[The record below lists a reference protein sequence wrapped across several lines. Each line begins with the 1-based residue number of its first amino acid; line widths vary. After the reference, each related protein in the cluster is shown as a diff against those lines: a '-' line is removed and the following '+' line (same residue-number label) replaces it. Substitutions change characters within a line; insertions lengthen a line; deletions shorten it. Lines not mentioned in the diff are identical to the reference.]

1 MVELSMEEN
10 NLSTRIQKSGR
21 FIFSK
26 DFDINLINSRVKSLI
41 EVSLSNPKN
50 ILLYSV
56 LDQEI
61 LKILSAKIEVS
72 DIDKSD
78 HINFFDENKFILSRQ
93 EIEYLNRA
101 PDSEVIDYL
110 IYRYKFRNWPR
121 TKTLSE
127 FPIHLLIEP
136 TSVCNIRCVMCFQVD
151 KSFAQKEYMGRMP
164 IEMFNKIIEEAALN
178 SCKAV
183 TLASRGEP
191 TLHKDLPIM
200 LDLLS
205 KKNFLDV
212 KLNTNATKLTEDLCR
227 VILSSGVSELVY
239 SVDAGTKKTYESIRV
254 GGKFDDVVKNID
266 TFNEIRRIEFP
277 YSRTVTRISGVKV
290 NDSQDINQMADFWS
304 ERVDEVTIKPAI
316 PRWDSYNNDLTYRS
330 EPCELLWERL
340 YVWYDGKINPCDF
353 DYKSYLSV
361 GNINEITIKDAWL
374 GKGYMKLREAHSA
387 AKRGKITPCDRC
399 PM

>member
-1 MVELSMEEN
+1 MSPKNESVRVE
-10 NLSTRIQKSGR
+10 KSGR
-21 FIFSK
+21 FQFSK
-26 DFDINLINSRVKSLI
+26 DFDVNIIRNRVKSLI
-41 EVSLSNPKN
+41 EVLVNSKEKFS
-50 ILLYSV
+50 LYSV
-56 LDQEI
+56 LDQDI
-61 LKILSAKIEVS
+61 LQTLNSKIEVNNLLES
-72 DIDKSD
+72 N
-78 HINFFDENKFILSRQ
+78 HINFFDEKKFVLSRQ
-93 EIEYLNRA
+93 EIEWLNRS
-101 PDSEVIDYL
+101 PDCDVIDYL

-136 TSVCNIRCVMCFQVD
+136 TSVCNIRCVMCFQID
-151 KSFAQKEYMGRMP
+151 KSFTQKEHMGRMP
-164 IEMFNKIIEEAALN
+164 MEMFNKVIEEASLN

-200 LDLLS
+200 LELMS
-205 KKNFLDV
+205 KKNFLDI
-212 KLNTNATKLTEDLCR
+212 KINTNATKLTEDLCR
-227 VILSSGVSELVY
+227 AILSSGVNELVY
-239 SVDAGTKKTYESIRV
+239 SVDAGTKETYESIRV
-254 GGKFDDVVKNID
+254 GGKFDNVVQNID
-266 TFNEIRRIEFP
+266 TFNEIRRVEFP
-277 YSRTVTRISGVKV
+277 GSRTVTRISGVKV
-290 NDSQDINQMADFWS
+290 NDFQDIDQMTDFWS
-304 ERVDEVTIKPAI
+304 ERVDEVTIKPAT

-361 GNINEITIKDAWL
+361 GNINEISIKEAWL
-374 GKGYMKLREAHSA
+374 GKGYGKLREAHSS

>member
-1 MVELSMEEN
+1 MKKN
-10 NLSTRIQKSGR
+10 NLSLRIEKSGR

-26 DFDINLINSRVKSLI
+26 SFDINSISSRVKLLI
-41 EVSLSNPKN
+41 EVCVSDPKQLLS
-50 ILLYSV
+50 YTV

-61 LKILSAKIEVS
+61 LKVLSSQIEVS

-93 EIEYLNRA
+93 EIEFLNRA
-101 PDSEVIDYL
+101 PDNEVVDYL

-151 KSFAQKEYMGRMP
+151 KSFAQKENMGRMP
-164 IEMFNKIIEEAALN
+164 IEMFNTIIEEAALN

-200 LDLLS
+200 LELIS
-205 KKNFLDV
+205 RKNFLDV

-227 VILSSGVSELVY
+227 AILSSGVSELVF
-239 SVDAGTKKTYESIRV
+239 SVDAGTKETYEVIRV
-254 GGKFDDVVKNID
+254 GGKFENVVQNID
-266 TFNEIRRIEFP
+266 TFNEIRRVEFP
-277 YSRTVTRISGVKV
+277 DSRTVTRISGVKV
-290 NDSQDINQMADFWS
+290 NDSQDINQMSDFWS

-361 GNINEITIKDAWL
+361 GNIKETTIKDAWL

>member
-1 MVELSMEEN
+1 MAQLRSSRVE
-10 NLSTRIQKSGR
+10 KSGR
-21 FIFSK
+21 FLFTKSV
-26 DFDINLINSRVKSLI
+26 DINLTKTRVKTLI
-41 EVSLSNPKN
+41 ADALNNQSYVSLHSDLDVD
-50 ILLYSV
+50 ILRTLNS
-56 LDQEI
+56 
-61 LKILSAKIEVS
+61 KIEIS
-72 DIDKSD
+72 DVLESD
-78 HINFFDENKFILSRQ
+78 HLNFFDDKKFVLSRQ
-93 EIEYLNRA
+93 EIEWLTRS
-101 PDSEVIDYL
+101 PDCNIVEYL

-121 TKTLSE
+121 TRTLAE

-136 TSVCNIRCVMCFQVD
+136 TSVCNIRCVMCFQID

-164 IEMFNKIIEEAALN
+164 IEMFNKVIEEAAAN
-178 SCKAV
+178 SCKAI

-200 LDLLS
+200 LELMS
-205 KKNFLDV
+205 KKNFLDIKV
-212 KLNTNATKLTEDLCR
+212 NTNATKLTEDLCR

-239 SVDAGTKKTYESIRV
+239 SVDAGTKETYESIRV
-254 GGKFDDVVKNID
+254 GGKFDNVVRNIER
-266 TFNEIRRIEFP
+266 FNEIRRVEFP
-277 YSRTVTRISGVKV
+277 DSRTVTRISGVKI
-290 NDSQDINQMADFWS
+290 NDSQDIDQMTDFWS

-361 GNINEITIKDAWL
+361 GNINNITIREAWL
-374 GKGYMKLREAHSA
+374 GKGYQKLREAHTA
-387 AKRGKITPCDRC
+387 ANRGRITPCDRC